1 MKFTPRQDFVVVQ
14 MDVPRDKTKAGILLP
29 ESAREDKTP
38 ATVKAIGPGRVT
50 EFGTRLEVDDLKIG
64 DRVFFNKFS
73 AFELDEPQRLY
84 LLRGH
89 EISCKIND

>member
-14 MDVPRDKTKAGILLP
+14 MDTPREKSKGGILLP
-29 ESAREDKTP
+29 EKAREDRTP

-50 EFGTRLEVDDLKIG
+50 EFGTRLEVDDLKVG
-64 DRVFFNKFS
+64 DRVFFNQF
-73 AFELDEPQRLY
+73 AATELDEGQRLY